1 MDASVTHRQVYVSL
15 DPTNSVSFK
24 GPGID
29 SKGHIGIPTESGVIA
44 FRLRSTTV
52 SFPSAPIQWT
62 VKEGQVF
69 RPIEQPSAATVRR
82 VDATNTEIEI
92 STQEAVEYSFFVI
105 VQTPNGKFFGTDPTI
120 VTMRPG
126 SDMET

>member
-1 MDASVTHRQVYVSL
+1 MDASVTQRKVNVMV
-15 DPTNSVSFK
+15 NEANVVSF
-24 GPGID
+24 GGAGID
-29 SKGHIGIPTESGVIA
+29 SHSHIHIDTGRGMIA
-44 FRLRSTTV
+44 FRLRSDTV

-62 VKEGQVF
+62 VREGKVF
-69 RPIEQPSAATVRR
+69 RPIEQPSTVTVRR
-82 VDATNTEIEI
+82 VDATNAEIEI

-126 SDMET
+126 SDMGT